1 MSTEAEPLDEER
13 RAFVI
18 AMLQRMP
25 EALSR
30 SMLAEETTR
39 AQLGLPAVGTLGIFE
54 DRFDGDAVMKALR
67 AIANGAAPDLNSANG
82 AVRVV
87 KGHLEPDGA
96 AVMVAGG
103 QGARFAAVGLMS
115 DDREVRCRT
124 LEAVLVAEDLEPGDE
139 ARLAAAVEKGPIGEE
154 LFVELETIVEAT
166 PKAVYRRL
174 AAEAAEG
181 VTYDELVPTD
191 VRLFEQLLGGA
202 PPATLGEFRAAWLAR
217 AAALDPVRRARWI
230 ALTAPLAILRGDM
243 VARAADDL
251 ECDVRLRLARFLAE
265 APDPLSQLAGFE
277 IAAAGAGDPG
287 FRAVADRVLPVLI
300 GEPDEQA
307 AAGLSLLT
315 SAVVLTATVSRRRG
329 TMGRWP
335 DYARRLAWYLHAG
348 MLVRSFGGGAIDAE
362 GMRQAIGIPLEG
374 NYRLVELC
382 DARTAPFGLWG
393 AISPARLRAV
403 ILARVTGFVVGLL
416 EDERPREW
424 VDAVEAATAAAADR
438 PDAFFLLSP
447 GPTDP
452 FEDDWAGQIELTA
465 EMARET
471 IGRMESGQDDERG
484 LSDLFNLAVAFE
496 LAPERRSAFCEAVP
510 KLLARLPD
518 DTFTLAA
525 DTTLQL
531 VARWK
536 AADLGER
543 VVDLALA
550 RKAAGGMTDV
560 SAPVR
565 LAMLGGAGNADADL
579 CARKTGEYMASFAY
593 AANPGPEVR
602 NLLAAIDL
610 LGDFAPWLLPSLA
623 SARSFLLLAHDGSPP
638 IAGREV

>member
-1 MSTEAEPLDEER
+1 MMSAEAEPLDEER
-13 RAFVI
+13 RAFVVV
-18 AMLQRMP
+18 MLQRMP

-30 SMLAEETTR
+30 AMLAEEITR
-39 AQLGLPAVGTLGIFE
+39 AQLSLPAAGTLGIFE
-54 DRFDGDAVMKALR
+54 ARFDGNAVMHALR
-67 AIANGAAPDLNSANG
+67 AIANGAAPDLSSVNG
-82 AVRVV
+82 AVRIVE
-87 KGHLEPDGA
+87 GRLEPDGA
-96 AVMVAGG
+96 AVMVAGD
-103 QGARFAAVGLMS
+103 QGARFAAVGLLS
-115 DDREVRCRT
+115 DDREVRRRT
-124 LEAVLVAEDLEPGDE
+124 LETMLVAEDLELGDE
-139 ARLAAAVEKGPIGEE
+139 ARLHAAVEKGPIGEE

-181 VTYDELVPTD
+181 VTYDALVPTE

-202 PPATLGEFRAAWLAR
+202 PRATLGEFRSAWLAR
-217 AAALDPVRRARWI
+217 TAALDPVRRARWI

-251 ECDVRLRLARFLAE
+251 DRDVRLRLARFLAE

-277 IAAAGAGDPG
+277 IAAAGASDAE
-287 FRAVADRVLPVLI
+287 FRAVADRVLLALI
-300 GEPDEQA
+300 TEPDERA
-307 AAGLSLLT
+307 AAGLSLLS
-315 SAVVLTATVSRRRG
+315 SAVVLTATVSARQG
-329 TMGRWP
+329 AMGRWP
-335 DYARRLAWYLHAG
+335 EYARRLAWYLHAS

-362 GMRQAIGIPLEG
+362 GMRRAIGIPLEG

-403 ILARVTGFVVGLL
+403 ILARVTRFVADLA
-416 EDERPREW
+416 EDARPGEW
-424 VDAVEAATAAAADR
+424 IEAVAAATAAAADR
-438 PDAFFLLSP
+438 PHAFFLLAP

-452 FEDDWAGQIELTA
+452 FEDDWAGQIELTN

-471 IGRMESGQDDERG
+471 IGRMESGEEDERG

-496 LAPERRSAFCEAVP
+496 LTPEWRSEFCEAVP

-531 VARWK
+531 AARWK
-536 AADLGER
+536 AADLAER
-543 VVDLALA
+543 IVDLALA
-550 RKAAGGMTDV
+550 RKAAGGLTDV
-560 SAPVR
+560 SAPAR
-565 LAMLGGAGNADADL
+565 LAMLGGASNADIDL

-593 AANPGPEVR
+593 GASPGAEVR

-623 SARSFLLLAHDGSPP
+623 SARSFLLLAHDLLPLSPK
-638 IAGREV
+638 